1 MHENVR
7 ALFSWKKFMPAAIEN
22 VLEDV
27 FVQKIFMF
35 FDSIKMLS
43 KFYFSFVLQEKG
55 EMREGNFLNIP
66 IGVFVL

>member
-1 MHENVR
+1 MFWKMY
-7 ALFSWKKFMPAAIEN
+7 LFK
-22 VLEDV
+22 
-27 FVQKIFMF
+27 KIFMF
-35 FDSIKMLS
+35 FESIKMLS